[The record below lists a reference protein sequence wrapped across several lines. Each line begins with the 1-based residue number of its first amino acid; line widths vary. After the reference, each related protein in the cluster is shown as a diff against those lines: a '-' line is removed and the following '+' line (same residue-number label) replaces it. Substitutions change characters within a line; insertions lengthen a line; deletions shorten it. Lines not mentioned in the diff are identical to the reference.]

1 MPYGRGTYGTKRGR
15 PPEPM
20 STRPLPNKPL
30 ASKTSPI
37 KNVLANRQI
46 TRRT

>member
-15 PPEPM
+15 PPETVAP
-20 STRPLPNKPL
+20 KPL
-30 ASKTSPI
+30 ANRPLDNKSSPI